1 MRGGREGW
9 GVGTKAWTSLSHNLS
24 TSAWGCIALWIVSNF
39 PVFLSLSFK
48 VPSQPRPQGFSF
60 KKMGPTHF
68 LREKPWG
75 RG

>member
-39 PVFLSLSFK
+39 LVFLSLSFK
-48 VPSQPRPQGFSF
+48 VPS
-60 KKMGPTHF
+60 
-68 LREKPWG
+68 
-75 RG
+75 